1 MADRPDLPGG
11 PSQAATRPDPWIRD
25 HPPESRY
32 EIIVDGQL
40 AGVAVYERR
49 PGRIVFVHTEVAP
62 VFKGRG
68 LADRL
73 ARWALDDVRAR
84 GGEKV
89 IARCPFI
96 AGFIGRHP
104 EYANLLAG
112 RPPAVTPPPV
122 TRD

>member
-1 MADRPDLPGG
+1 MAGEPSDGPESRPE
-11 PSQAATRPDPWIRD
+11 PSIRD
-25 HPPESRY
+25 HPPGNRY
-32 EIIVDGQL
+32 EIVVDGTV
-40 AGVAVYERR
+40 AGIAAYERR
-49 PGRIVFVHTEVAP
+49 PGRIVFVHTEVIPA
-62 VFKGRG
+62 FKGRG

-89 IARCPFI
+89 IPRCPFI

-104 EYANLLAG
+104 EYNDLLAG
-112 RPPAVTPPPV
+112 RPPAAPAPPV